1 MTAKNDITG
10 DSIQSRVASQKYI
23 DNYDRIFRRNEVKD
37 EIPNDSINRSHVS
50 VSTESRE
57 KQNN

>member
-23 DNYDRIFRRNEVKD
+23 DNYDRIFRRNKD
-37 EIPNDSINRSHVS
+37 EIINNTTNVNTTNNDRRGEDSNPAS
-50 VSTESRE
+50 
-57 KQNN
+57 N